1 MLGLLAAVLIILWL
15 LGFFA
20 FHITTGF
27 IHIVLVVGLILL
39 IIHFVSGRS
48 ATA

>member
-1 MLGLLAAVLIILWL
+1 MLGIIAAVLILLWL
-15 LGFFA
+15 LGLFA

-27 IHIVLVVGLILL
+27 IHIVLVVGILL
-39 IIHFVSGRS
+39 LIFHFLRGRS